1 MPRSAMI
8 SFTFGL
14 QPMQPRRPRRR
25 LDATS
30 RPSTTSGERYFP
42 PQQTCWRGCLLSMT
56 CWSTPSVALTVGAGS
71 PATWYCLA
79 TRPMPWPPNLGQ
91 GANSALVDAVVLT
104 QELGTAPS
112 VMNALVGY
120 DKRRRA
126 TVRRLQQTA
135 ELLQRLCRIEQ
146 VVGLRVRDAVLA
158 SLARVPGLSEE
169 GVRRSLATDIRAVRS
184 ASVLGGP
191 RQAPRRRGGRRSLGG

>member
-1 MPRSAMI
+1 MSSFDDLLVNTVRRVDCRRWFSGHLVLLGDAAHAM
-8 SFTFGL
+8 
-14 QPMQPRRPRRR
+14 
-25 LDATS
+25 A
-30 RPSTTSGERYFP
+30 
-42 PQQTCWRGCLLSMT
+42 
-56 CWSTPSVALTVGAGS
+56 
-71 PATWYCLA
+71 
-79 TRPMPWPPNLGQ
+79 PNLGQ

-191 RQAPRRRGGRRSLGG
+191 RQAPRRRSGRRSLGG